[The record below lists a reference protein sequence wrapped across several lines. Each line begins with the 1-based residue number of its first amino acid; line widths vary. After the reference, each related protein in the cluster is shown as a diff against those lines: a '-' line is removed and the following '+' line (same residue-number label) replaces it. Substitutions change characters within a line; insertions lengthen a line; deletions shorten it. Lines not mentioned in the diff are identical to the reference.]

1 MGCVVTDLM
10 KMLKRPTSPTYQTAE
25 QIVLRLRAAGHQA
38 LLAGGCVRDLL
49 LGIEPKDYD
58 VATCARPEEVRAL
71 FQDTRDVGAQFGVT
85 LVILDGVAYEVT
97 TFRTEDGYA
106 DGRHP
111 DKVSFTGVREDAARR
126 DFTINGMYW
135 DPVSGEV
142 LDFVG
147 GQEDLRAGVVRTIG
161 SAEERF
167 REDHL
172 RIIRAVRF
180 AARFGYRIAPRT
192 EGALRSLAEL
202 ILKVAPERLQQEL
215 RVILTD
221 RDPAGALRLMD
232 ELGILSL
239 IFPELAGAKGCAQPE
254 NYHPEGDVFV
264 HSILTVEKLGPY
276 PDFVMAMAA
285 LFHDIGKPEASRLA
299 GPMMFTEHSVFG
311 RNIVREICQRL
322 RMSRDETDRICWLVH
337 RHMYFKDAPKMK
349 DSTLK
354 KLFADPAFDQL
365 ARLHYADAMASWGN
379 LDDYHYVLERK
390 RQMPPESIN
399 PPPLVNGDDLMRM
412 GYKPGPAFREILSA
426 VREKQLQGE
435 LSDREEALR
444 LAGQIAGQ
452 IGVPR
457 QQGVIRS
464 QD

>member
-1 MGCVVTDLM
+1 
-10 KMLKRPTSPTYQTAE
+10 
-25 QIVLRLRAAGHQA
+25 
-38 LLAGGCVRDLL
+38 
-49 LGIEPKDYD
+49 
-58 VATCARPEEVRAL
+58 
-71 FQDTRDVGAQFGVT
+71 
-85 LVILDGVAYEVT
+85 
-97 TFRTEDGYA
+97 
-106 DGRHP
+106 
-111 DKVSFTGVREDAARR
+111 
-126 DFTINGMYW
+126 
-135 DPVSGEV
+135 
-142 LDFVG
+142 
-147 GQEDLRAGVVRTIG
+147 
-161 SAEERF
+161 
-167 REDHL
+167 
-172 RIIRAVRF
+172 
-180 AARFGYRIAPRT
+180 
-192 EGALRSLAEL
+192 
-202 ILKVAPERLQQEL
+202 
-215 RVILTD
+215 
-221 RDPAGALRLMD
+221 
-232 ELGILSL
+232 
-239 IFPELAGAKGCAQPE
+239 
-254 NYHPEGDVFV
+254 
-264 HSILTVEKLGPY
+264 
-276 PDFVMAMAA
+276 MAMAA
-285 LFHDIGKPEASRLA
+285 LLHDIGKPAASRRG
-299 GPMMFTEHSVFG
+299 GPKFFPEHDAIGRDMTEA
-311 RNIVREICQRL
+311 ICRRL
-322 RMSRDETDRICWLVH
+322 RLSRDETDRTCWLVK